1 MQVMTYEGIIEN
13 GEIRLIPNVSLPEK
27 TRVYVVVPS
36 LEVTHVVSVPSPR
49 LAHPVLAAYFCMYFK
64 WGLDN
69 SLWPCFYRLLCA
81 AG

>member
-36 LEVTHVVSVPSPR
+36 LVVTHLARVPGPR
-49 LAHPVLAAYFCMYFK
+49 LAHPEKAADFVK
-64 WGLDN
+64 EVQVISPDDDLQP
-69 SLWPCFYRLLCA
+69 SIL
-81 AG
+81 